1 MAARRPAPP
10 PPTKRTS
17 WVVTSIRTNPELSG
31 RLAKRE
37 PAAAKQEAMY
47 FLREEKS
54 REVKGGARVS
64 EWQAKYSLIRL
75 AFTRTSF
82 GRGYK
87 CQSGLGHRPPSSET
101 CNSRSFG
108 RTRFE
113 YWQQPGNFQRLPQV
127 LAEITKLEA
136 SAFGFCLSMN
146 FDECAE
152 ARAVN
157 IIDLLQIN
165 DNPCGAGCEEIVG
178 HCKQPAALLS
188 EHKTPFE
195 RQNVDCIHLALR
207 YFQRH
212 RLAPQGP
219 LRGFE
224 NASIIASGFPIPKA
238 RQ

>member
-1 MAARRPAPP
+1 MPKRIMASSA
-10 PPTKRTS
+10 
-17 WVVTSIRTNPELSG
+17 
-31 RLAKRE
+31 
-37 PAAAKQEAMY
+37 
-47 FLREEKS
+47 FLRN
-54 REVKGGARVS
+54 
-64 EWQAKYSLIRL
+64 L
-75 AFTRTSF
+75 
-82 GRGYK
+82 
-87 CQSGLGHRPPSSET
+87 
-101 CNSRSFG
+101 
-108 RTRFE
+108 
-113 YWQQPGNFQRLPQV
+113 QQPGNFQRLPQV

-195 RQNVDCIHLALR
+195 RQKVDSIHLTLR

-212 RLAPQGP
+212 RLAPRPVPENRHLPTSACLP
-219 LRGFE
+219 L
-224 NASIIASGFPIPKA
+224 
-238 RQ
+238 